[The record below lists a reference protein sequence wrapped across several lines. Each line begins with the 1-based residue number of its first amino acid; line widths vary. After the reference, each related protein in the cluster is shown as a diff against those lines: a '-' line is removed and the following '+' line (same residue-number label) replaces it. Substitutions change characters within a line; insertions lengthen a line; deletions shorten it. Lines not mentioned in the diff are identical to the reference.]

1 MIFNSFSVY
10 FGIYKNKNFNRY
22 GLNLRFFLTYFI
34 IIFVLF
40 FISVSTVNYLR
51 ANHFFVKVKKEIIKE
66 NILSGKKV
74 EENIVQT
81 GKKYNSLPK
90 AVNEFVNLSFNRW
103 VGIDAVVAVRSI
115 ENKGYDL
122 LKQAFNDSCSKT
134 KYFYEREIQKRVLKK
149 SNTIIYGIT
158 TPGIIAFFSYANSI

>member
-1 MIFNSFSVY
+1 MLKS
-10 FGIYKNKNFNRY
+10 
-22 GLNLRFFLTYFI
+22 
-34 IIFVLF
+34 
-40 FISVSTVNYLR
+40 
-51 ANHFFVKVKKEIIKE
+51 KKEIIKRE
-66 NILSGKKV
+66 HLSGKKV

-122 LKQAFNDSCSKT
+122 LKQAFNDSYSKT
-134 KYFYEREIQKRVLKK
+134 KYPFYEREIQKE
-149 SNTIIYGIT
+149 
-158 TPGIIAFFSYANSI
+158 F